1 MALTS
6 TMYVFSVSLSDID
19 RGVYETLE
27 IRAAMH
33 PSESADYLLMRVLA
47 YCLEYREG
55 ISFSKGGVS
64 DRDEPT
70 LFARDLTGAFT
81 LWAEIGAPSA
91 ERLHLAAKSAPRVAV
106 YCHRNPH
113 MLMQQLQGAA
123 IHRAAEIAFYT
134 LEKPFLDALVR
145 RLERRMSVTLTVSEQ
160 QRYCAVGEETLET
173 PVVALHPF

>member
-6 TMYVFSVSLSDID
+6 TMYVFAVSLSDID

-47 YCLEYREG
+47 YCLEYCEG
-55 ISFSKGGVS
+55 ISYSKGGVS

-70 LFARDLTGAFT
+70 LFARDLTGAYT
-81 LWAEIGAPSA
+81 LWVELGNPSP

-113 MLMQQLQGAA
+113 MLVQQLQGAT
-123 IHRAAEIAFYT
+123 IHRAGEIAFYT
-134 LEKPFLDALVR
+134 VEKSFLEALVK
-145 RLERRMSVTLTVSEQ
+145 RLERRMSLTLTVSEQ
-160 QRYCAVGEETLET
+160 QLYCAVGDDTLET
-173 PVVALHPF
+173 PLIALHPF

>member
-33 PSESADYLLMRVLA
+33 PSEAADYLLMRVLA
-47 YCLEYREG
+47 YCLEYCEG

-70 LFARDLTGAFT
+70 LFARDLTGAYT
-81 LWAEIGAPSA
+81 RWVEIGNPAP
-91 ERLHLAAKSAPRVAV
+91 ERLHLAAKSSPRVAV

-113 MLMQQLQGAA
+113 MLAQQLQGAT
-123 IHRAAEIAFYT
+123 IHRGAEIAFYRVEKSF
-134 LEKPFLDALVR
+134 LEALVK
-145 RLERRMSVTLTVSEQ
+145 RLERRMSLTLTVSEQ
-160 QRYCAVGEETLET
+160 QLYCAVGDDTLET
-173 PVVALHPF
+173 PIIALHPV